1 LKTKLGIFLYELLK
15 DIDYIAYCIQLA
27 KKGEGNVDPN
37 PLVGCVIVHEDHII
51 SEGYHAFFGGP
62 HAEPN
67 AILPIIDDPR
77 LSSSTLYVTL
87 EPCSH
92 HGKTPP
98 CADLIVDSGIKKV
111 FVAMRDPNPN
121 VAGKGIAK
129 LRNAGIQVTVGIGED
144 LAERLNPAFLTFQR
158 ENIPYFVAK
167 WAETKDGWF
176 APETNSKKW
185 ISGPDTQPYV
195 HALRKKHMSIL
206 IGVGTWQTDSP
217 LLNDR
222 FHGGPD
228 PLRLIWD
235 PENKGNYPPN
245 LISKTAKT
253 WVLNR
258 QFEKES
264 ERYHYVQIQNLY
276 ELPQY
281 LYSKQ
286 INSVLVEGGAHTIN
300 AFFKLDLID
309 EVHRFTSKY
318 KEWGAGLPSPKISD
332 GFELIDTKEFE
343 SDTLEIWKNK

>member
-1 LKTKLGIFLYELLK
+1 MYELLK
-15 DIDYIAYCIQLA
+15 DIDYIAHCIQLA

-37 PLVGCVIVHEDHII
+37 PLVGCVIVHEDRII

-67 AILPIIDDPR
+67 AILPVMDDPR
-77 LSSSTLYVTL
+77 LPTCTLYVTL

-98 CADLIVDSGIKKV
+98 CADFIVQSGIKKV
-111 FVAMRDPNPN
+111 VIAMQDPNPN
-121 VAGKGIAK
+121 VAGRGIAK

-144 LAERLNPAFLTFQR
+144 LAESLNPSFLTFQR
-158 ENIPYFVAK
+158 EKKPYFVAK

-176 APETNSKKW
+176 APETKAKKW
-185 ISGPDTQPYV
+185 ISGSDTQSYV

-206 IGVGTWQTDSP
+206 VGLGTWQVDSP

-235 PENKGNYPPN
+235 PGNKGDYPSN
-245 LISKTAKT
+245 LISKTAET
-253 WVLNR
+253 WILN
-258 QFEKES
+258 QQTQKES
-264 ERYHYVQIQNLY
+264 EGYTYIKIKDLND
-276 ELPQY
+276 LPGF

-286 INSVLVEGGAHTIN
+286 INSVLVEGGAHTIK
-300 AFFKLDLID
+300 AFFDLNLIS
-309 EVHRFTSKY
+309 EVHRFTSKS
-318 KEWGAGLPSPKISD
+318 KIWGAGLPSPKIPD
-332 GFELIDTKEFE
+332 GFELIEVKEFE
-343 SDTLEIWKNK
+343 SDKLEIWRKK

>member
-1 LKTKLGIFLYELLK
+1 MYELLK
-15 DIDYIAYCIQLA
+15 DIDYIAHCIQLA

-67 AILPIIDDPR
+67 AILPLMDDPR
-77 LSSSTLYVTL
+77 LPTCTLYVTL

-98 CADLIVDSGIKKV
+98 CADLIVQSGIKKV
-111 FVAMRDPNPN
+111 VIAMQDPNPN
-121 VAGKGIAK
+121 VAGRGIAK
-129 LRNAGIQVTVGIGED
+129 LRNAGIHVTVGIGEEI
-144 LAERLNPAFLTFQR
+144 AERLNPAFLTFQR
-158 ENIPYFVAK
+158 EKKPYFVAK

-176 APETNSKKW
+176 APEPKSKKW
-185 ISGPDTQPYV
+185 ISGNDTQPYV
-195 HALRKKHMSIL
+195 HALRKKCMSIL
-206 IGVGTWQTDSP
+206 VGVGTWQTDSP

-235 PENKGNYPPN
+235 PENKGDYLPKM
-245 LISKTAKT
+245 ISKTAET
-253 WVLNR
+253 WVLNP
-258 QFEKES
+258 QIQKES
-264 ERYHYVQIQNLY
+264 EGYNYIQIQHLH

-300 AFFKLDLID
+300 TFFKLDLID
-309 EVHRFTSKY
+309 EVHRFTSKSM
-318 KEWGAGLPSPKISD
+318 EWGDGLPSPKIPN
-332 GFELIDTKEFE
+332 GFELIETKAFE
-343 SDTLEIWKNK
+343 SDTLEIWKKK